1 MDSNDLHVW
10 RLDLS
15 DPRWDGFADV
25 LSPQES
31 QRHARVV
38 VPEARTAWRR
48 SRIALRLLLSEYVG
62 GEPRNLAFRE
72 GERGKPMLE
81 AAGFDFNVSHSRLGG
96 LVAVARQAV
105 GIDLECLLGHEGD
118 YLGLLKTICAA
129 DELERVSRCPDDEL
143 QAVFFRLW
151 TRKEAYCKATGQGLY
166 KEVRSFS
173 IGPAANGA
181 SAVVIDPAA
190 GAADPCH
197 LHDLDCDR
205 GWMASV
211 CTVLAQPRITLR
223 SFAPPC

>member
-15 DPRWDGFADV
+15 DPRWDGFAHV

-38 VPEARTAWRR
+38 VQEARTAWRR

-62 GEPRNLAFRE
+62 VAPRDIVFGE

-81 AAGFDFNVSHSRLGG
+81 AAGFDFNVSHSKLGG
-96 LVAVARQAV
+96 LVALAREAV
-105 GIDLECLLGHEGD
+105 GIDLECLLGHQGD
-118 YLGLLKTICAA
+118 YVGLLKTICSA
-129 DELERVSRCPDDEL
+129 DEFERVSQCPAGKL

-166 KEVRSFS
+166 KDVRSFR
-173 IGPAANGA
+173 IGPAVSGA
-181 SAVVIDPAA
+181 SAGVIDPAA
-190 GAADPCH
+190 GAAAPCH
-197 LHDLDCDR
+197 LHDLDCDP

-211 CTVLAQPRITLR
+211 CTVLAQPSVTQR

>member
-1 MDSNDLHVW
+1 MEPNDLHVW

-15 DPRWDGFADV
+15 DPRWDGFAGV

-38 VPEARTAWRR
+38 VPETRTAWRR

-62 GEPRNLAFRE
+62 DEPRNMAFRE

-81 AAGFDFNVSHSRLGG
+81 AAGFDFNVSHSRLRGM
-96 LVAVARQAV
+96 VAVAREAV
-105 GIDLECLLGHEGD
+105 GVDLECLLGHVGD
-118 YLGLLKTICAA
+118 YAGLLKTICSA
-129 DELERVSRCPDDEL
+129 DEFERVSRCPDDAR

-166 KEVRSFS
+166 KDVRSFS
-173 IGPAANGA
+173 IGPAISAA
-181 SAVVIDPAA
+181 SAVVVDPAA
-190 GAADPCH
+190 GAADPRH
-197 LHDLDCDR
+197 LHDLDCDA

-211 CTVLAQPRITLR
+211 CTVPAQPKITLR
-223 SFAPPC
+223 SYGPP